1 MKVLVHKICERPVTR
16 RTEGNLFCLRCGID
30 VEVEDTFLKE
40 VLEEKAEEKDTEE
53 EDLLVSACPF
63 CLGVKLGIEG
73 MRGTPVSATT
83 GYARR
88 VRCHEEG
95 CDARGPIRP
104 TPKEAIDAWNF
115 RPDIKLRRKEE
126 PPADVGSSP
135 STTVAAKTD

>member
-1 MKVLVHKICERPVTR
+1 MKVLAHKICERPVTR
-16 RTEGNLFCLRCGID
+16 QTDQSGSLYCLRCGVA
-30 VEVEDTFLKE
+30 VEPKDTFLNE
-40 VLEEKAEEKDTEE
+40 IAEEKETEH
-53 EDLLVSACPF
+53 LVSACPF